1 MKSLKESFIKAKDLN
16 KISPRISFKKKDL
29 ELGTIVMFGDG
40 TFGVYIE
47 GTLSKTIKEDFDF
60 YDAEDKFFIGYVSGV
75 PNSIVCYT
83 NLDTLN
89 DSLIDKYDDDFSVI
103 RIYGKKL
110 GEQEILE
117 FTRSNFYTS
126 INKIVSSLKEY
137 KDRKL

>member
-1 MKSLKESFIKAKDLN
+1 MKPLKESFIKAKDLD

-29 ELGTIVMFGDG
+29 ELGTIVMFGDE
-40 TFGVYIE
+40 TFGVYVE

-60 YDAEDKFFIGYVSGV
+60 YDAEDKFFIGYV
-75 PNSIVCYT
+75 NSTSKPIVCYT
-83 NLDTLN
+83 NLNTLD
-89 DSLIDKYDDDFSVI
+89 DSLIDKYDDDSSVI

-126 INKIVSSLKEY
+126 INEIVSSIKEY
-137 KDRKL
+137 KDRK